1 MLCLPDVYLCDKPV
15 YYLMYWYLSQTPLYG
30 GHITVSPTL
39 RCCMPLMYT
48 ANASH
53 EWDI

>member
-1 MLCLPDVYLCDKPV
+1 MLCLPDVYLCDKHV
-15 YYLMYWYLSQTPLYG
+15 YLLDVLVFISNTSLW